1 MIFLIGC
8 EVPFHMIERR
18 KHHRFIVEGMDIFAR
33 TIFNAPAEV
42 IDISPTGASIRIPRR
57 LNMGGVYALK
67 FGHGGNYFTI
77 KGTVIWEKLTGARE
91 IARGEVMPI
100 YTAGVEFQEVPA
112 DKSQQL
118 RVLIAEK
125 MKEIRERRLGG
136 IRVRVT
142 GDNHAVLSCLETS
155 AVKDISLGGMRIE
168 TWHEILTDTAFRL
181 EIVLKENES
190 SLFCKGK
197 VAFCHK
203 KPWGAETEQYTVGIE
218 FIEMSAG
225 DGERL
230 RRFVASLA
238 PFANKPV

>member
-1 MIFLIGC
+1 
-8 EVPFHMIERR
+8 MIERR

-33 TIFNAPAEV
+33 TIFNAAAEI

-67 FGHGGNYFTI
+67 FGHMGNYFTI
-77 KGTVIWEKLTGARE
+77 KGAVIWEKLTGSKEFAG
-91 IARGEVMPI
+91 GEVMPI
-100 YTAGVEFQEVPA
+100 YTAGVEFQEIPP

-118 RVLIAEK
+118 RALIAEK
-125 MKEIRERRLGG
+125 MKEIRERRIGG
-136 IRVRVT
+136 IRVRVA
-142 GDNHAVLSCLETS
+142 GDNHAVLSCLETC

-168 TWHEILTDTAFRL
+168 TWNEILTGTAFRL
-181 EIVLKENES
+181 ELVLRENES

-203 KPWGAETEQYTVGIE
+203 KPQGTKTDRYTVGIE
-218 FIEMSAG
+218 FIEMSAP

-230 RRFVASLA
+230 RRFADSLA
-238 PFANKPV
+238 PFENKPV